1 MLGHWP
7 LKFCPIDAKLIANQI
22 CFTESSM
29 ETSIY
34 YDQVAHFPI
43 SLRTVAICLLLSL
56 PTAAVFGF
64 LTGKYRRAS
73 LLAAGKPVDQVVGET
88 TLGAVLALLSLLL
101 AFSFGN
107 ALSLAQE
114 RKAVLV
120 KEAATLGTAF
130 LHADYLPEPGRT
142 KLRTALLEYAE
153 TRLLKDHETLRSLGA
168 VQRFIGTSL
177 EAQSKLWPI
186 TLEATS
192 DPVPP
197 PVKTFVA
204 KSVTEVL
211 DAHLDRTRTF
221 SNPLSHVTQLMIL
234 SLALASLFLLGN
246 RAGHVGREL
255 SWRTFVFS
263 GFLFAVLIT
272 ISDTIRAVEG
282 SVRTDTTAMDV
293 TIFEMRVAL
302 SGGS

>member
-1 MLGHWP
+1 
-7 LKFCPIDAKLIANQI
+7 
-22 CFTESSM
+22 M
-29 ETSIY
+29 EATIY
-34 YDQVAHFPI
+34 YDQIAHFPI
-43 SLRTVAICLLLSL
+43 SLRTVAICLLVAL
-56 PTAAVFGF
+56 PTAAVSGF
-64 LTGKYRRAS
+64 LTGKHRRAN

-120 KEAATLGTAF
+120 QEAAALSTAF
-130 LHADYLPEPGRT
+130 LRTDYLPEPGRT

-153 TRLLKDHETLRSLGA
+153 TRLLTDQETFRSLEA
-168 VQRFIGTSL
+168 LQRFIGTSL

-186 TLEATS
+186 TLNATS

-197 PVKTFVA
+197 PLKTFVA
-204 KSVTEVL
+204 ASINEVL

-221 SNPLSHVTQLMIL
+221 SNPVSHVTQSMIL

-246 RAGHVGREL
+246 RAGLVGREL
-255 SWRTFVFS
+255 TWRTFVFS
-263 GFLFAVLIT
+263 GFLFVVLLT
-272 ISDTIRAVEG
+272 ISDTMRAVEG
-282 SVRTDTTAMDV
+282 SVKTDTTAMNV
-293 TIFEMRVAL
+293 TIFEMRLAL